1 MITQRLIP
9 SDAIA
14 AEFGP
19 ISELRALRTG
29 EFDLDAIRRHAN
41 SRTLWTL
48 VDGPFGPLLTSGY
61 HLVNRL
67 AYFSSAKP
75 MPVDVIVDEAP
86 DEALVTCEICDG
98 AWDTDLYERCP
109 YCEDEGRSAS

>member
-1 MITQRLIP
+1 MTIQRLMSP
-9 SDAIA
+9 DAIS

-19 ISELRALRTG
+19 ISELPALRTG
-29 EFDLDAIRRHAN
+29 VIDPGVIRAHRK

-67 AYFSSAKP
+67 AYCSSAKP
-75 MPVDVIVDEAP
+75 VPHDVIVDEAP
-86 DEALVTCEICDG
+86 DTALEVCDTCDA
-98 AWDTDLYERCP
+98 AWDSDLYEQCP
-109 YCEDEGRSAS
+109 YCEGDSR

>member
-1 MITQRLIP
+1 MITQPLI
-9 SDAIA
+9 SHDAIE

-19 ISELRALRTG
+19 INELRPLRTG
-29 EFDLDAIRRHAN
+29 EFDLAAIRHHAAA
-41 SRTLWTL
+41 RTLWTL
-48 VDGPFGPLLTSGY
+48 VDGPFGPFLTSGY

-75 MPVDVIVDEAP
+75 VPDDVIVDEAP
-86 DEALVTCEICDG
+86 DEALVTCEICDA

-109 YCEDEGRSAS
+109 YCEDERG